1 MSQVCC
7 LVSVNAPVD
16 QPVSNSRLP
25 LAPMPSVVPPTAVA
39 YGSLE
44 GIWTPE
50 VSPEE
55 KYMPTPSAAAR
66 TR

>member
-1 MSQVCC
+1 MSW
-7 LVSVNAPVD
+7 LVGVDIPLD
-16 QPVSNSRLP
+16 QPVSNSRLL

-39 YGSLE
+39 YGSLD
-44 GIWTPE
+44 GISTPE

-55 KYMPTPSAAAR
+55 KYIPTPSAAAC